1 MLRSAKSLRDY
12 HIRATDG
19 NVGRVKDFFFDGQ
32 EWFIRY
38 VVVDTS
44 EWLAGRTVLLVP
56 DILGSPSAEGKILP
70 VELTR
75 EQVRNSP
82 DVDTDKPVS
91 RQNEFDLFDYYGWS
105 PYWGAGRSG
114 FIRHVARAPQ
124 SEGANQA
131 AISQAGDPNLR
142 SMREVAGYSISATDG
157 KVGHVEDFIV
167 GDEDW
172 IVRYLVVK
180 AGNWLSGKRVL
191 VSPEWVRE
199 ILWRDRT
206 VLLELSREEIRNSPP
221 YDPNQPVNRQDEVH
235 LYDFYGR
242 PKYWT

>member
-1 MLRSAKSLRDY
+1 MLRSAKGLRDY

-32 EWFIRY
+32 EWLVRY

-56 DILGSPSAEGKILP
+56 DILGLPSAEGKVLP
-70 VELTR
+70 VDLTR

-82 DVDTDKPVS
+82 DVDTEKPVS

-114 FIRHVARAPQ
+114 FTRHVARAPQ
-124 SEGANQA
+124 SEGARKTATTQG
-131 AISQAGDPNLR
+131 GDPNLR

-157 KVGHVEDFIV
+157 KVGHVEDFILS
-167 GDEDW
+167 DEDW
-172 IVRYLVVK
+172 IIRYIVVN
-180 AGNWLSGKRVL
+180 AGTWLSGKRVL
-191 VSPEWVRE
+191 VSPEWAHE

-206 VLLELSREEIRNSPP
+206 VLLDLSREEIRNSPP
-221 YDPNQPVNRQDEVH
+221 YDPSQPVNRQDEVH

-242 PKYWT
+242 PKYWA